1 MLDDNIRAVY
11 NSSNK
16 IAWLEFRNN
25 KDYIYYYAESGVY
38 LVRNMKTNMLYTVSA
53 LSPESALEKILQ
65 ETEVSYKKGFTSGV
79 KEAYSLI
86 LDGLKDQRFE
96 LLVELLD
103 SQPENYEIAL
113 DTINKSINSLRS
125 RLDKYN
131 SQQ

>member
-11 NSSNK
+11 NNSNR

-53 LSPESALEKILQ
+53 FSPENAIEKILQ
-65 ETEVSYKKGFTSGV
+65 ETEASYKKGFTSGM
-79 KEAYSLI
+79 KAACSLI
-86 LDGLKDQRFE
+86 LDELKDQRFE
-96 LLVELLD
+96 VLD
-103 SQPENYEIAL
+103 SQPEGYEIAL
-113 DTINKSINSLRS
+113 DTIDKSINSVRS
-125 RLDKYN
+125 RLDKCN

>member
-1 MLDDNIRAVY
+1 MLDNNIRAVY

-86 LDGLKDQRFE
+86 LDDLKSQRFE
-96 LLVELLD
+96 LLD
-103 SQPENYEIAL
+103 SKPENYEIAL

>member
-86 LDGLKDQRFE
+86 LDELKDQRFE
-96 LLVELLD
+96 VLD
-103 SQPENYEIAL
+103 SKPENYEVAL
-113 DTINKSINSLRS
+113 NAIDKSINSLRS

-131 SQQ
+131 SQQW

>member
-11 NSSNK
+11 NSSNR
-16 IAWLEFRNN
+16 ITWLAFRNN
-25 KDYIYYYAESGVY
+25 NDYIYYYAESGVY

-53 LSPESALEKILQ
+53 FGPESALEKILQ

-86 LDGLKDQRFE
+86 LDELKSQRFE
-96 LLVELLD
+96 LLD
-103 SQPENYEIAL
+103 SKPEGYEAAL
-113 DTINKSINSLRS
+113 DVIDKSINSVKS

>member
-86 LDGLKDQRFE
+86 LDDLKSQRFE
-96 LLVELLD
+96 LLD
-103 SQPENYEIAL
+103 SKPENYEIAL

>member
-1 MLDDNIRAVY
+1 MVDDNIRAVY

-65 ETEVSYKKGFTSGV
+65 ETEISYKKGFASGA
-79 KEAYSLI
+79 KAACSLI
-86 LDGLKDQRFE
+86 LDELKDQRFE
-96 LLVELLD
+96 VLD
-103 SQPENYEIAL
+103 SKPENYEVAL
-113 DTINKSINSLRS
+113 DAIDKSINSLRS

-131 SQQ
+131 SQQW